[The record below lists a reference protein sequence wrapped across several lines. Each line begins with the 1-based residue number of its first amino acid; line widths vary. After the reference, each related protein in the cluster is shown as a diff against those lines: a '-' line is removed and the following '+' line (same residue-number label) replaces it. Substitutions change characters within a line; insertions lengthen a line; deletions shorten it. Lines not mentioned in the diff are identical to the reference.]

1 MRKRPEKASRKAA
14 EAADAAPRSPVSAE
28 DELVGLRSLVE
39 RLRTELQALQGQHEE
54 LRDKYL
60 RLWAE
65 FDNYR
70 KRMSKERGEDAT
82 RAQAELLVE
91 ILEPLDDLNR
101 VLTLDSIP
109 PEARTVVEGVR
120 LVQEKLKTVLERM
133 GLELIAAEGEP
144 FDPEL
149 HEALVTTPAE
159 SPEEDGKV
167 ALELSRGY
175 RFRDRVLRPARVQ
188 VKRYA
193 PDEGE
198 AAGEAAGEAT

>member
-14 EAADAAPRSPVSAE
+14 EAAPPAASVESEVA
-28 DELVGLRSLVE
+28 GLRSEVE
-39 RLRTELQALQGQHEE
+39 RLRTELQALQGQHGE
-54 LRDKYL
+54 LQDKYL

-70 KRMSKERGEDAT
+70 KRMAKERGEDAT
-82 RAQAELLVE
+82 RAQAELLFE

-109 PEARTVVEGVR
+109 PEARAVVEGVR

-133 GLELIAAEGEP
+133 GLEVIAAEGEP

-198 AAGEAAGEAT
+198 AAGEAT